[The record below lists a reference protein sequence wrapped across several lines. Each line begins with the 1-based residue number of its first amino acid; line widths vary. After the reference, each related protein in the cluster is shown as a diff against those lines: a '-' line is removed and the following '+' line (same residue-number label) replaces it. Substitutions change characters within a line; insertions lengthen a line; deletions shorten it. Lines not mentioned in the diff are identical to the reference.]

1 VGRVTIQLS
10 QPAALGTGVRKAGVQ
25 QTLSYLP
32 GTVLRGA
39 LAARWIA
46 EHDVPTVTNPRR
58 DEFVRLF
65 EGDVVFGPLLPPD
78 AVPMPRSCWVHKYES
93 EPGCP
98 LWIDE
103 ATGASTPADRSCPH
117 CDAPVQRASGELT
130 TIRDGR
136 LAGATRTVE
145 DTHVAIDEQDRAKD
159 GQLFTRR
166 RLGRGQSF
174 HGYLTGPAGDVDLA
188 VGLDEVLWLGGRRS
202 TSGRARLHHDPD
214 GAPRTLEMIDSQTL
228 VLRLASPGIFV
239 NELGQPQPAPSGGE
253 LSDAL
258 GVPATVVRR
267 WTRWT
272 TISGWHVASGLPKPS
287 EAAVSPGGTYWVRC
301 ADTPAPEALRGL
313 AARGLGLRRIE
324 GYGALL
330 PGPDSV
336 LAGLFLA
343 ADRDP
348 VEAR

>member
-25 QTLSYLP
+25 QTLGYLP

-46 EHDVPTVTNPRR
+46 EHDVPTIINPRR
-58 DEFVRLF
+58 EEFVRLF

-78 AVPMPRSCWVHKYES
+78 AVPMPRSCWVHKYEA
-93 EPGCP
+93 EAGCP

-103 ATGASTPADRSCPH
+103 ATGMFAPADRTCPH
-117 CDAPVQRASGELT
+117 CSEPVQPASGELT
-130 TIRDGR
+130 TIRDGQ
-136 LAGATRTVE
+136 LASATRTVE

-166 RLGRGQSF
+166 RLRRDQSF
-174 HGYLTGPAGDVDLA
+174 YGHLTGPADDVELA
-188 VGLDEVLWLGGRRS
+188 VSLGEILWLGGRRS
-202 TSGRARLHHDPD
+202 TSGRARLHHDPTD
-214 GAPRTLEMIDSQTL
+214 APQSPDMINSQTV

-239 NELGQPQPAPSGGE
+239 NELGQPQTAPSDSE
-253 LSDAL
+253 LSGAL
-258 GVPATVVRR
+258 GVHATVVRR
-267 WTRWT
+267 WTRWM
-272 TISGWHVASGLPKPS
+272 TISGWHVASGLPKPA

-301 ADTPAPEALRGL
+301 AETPDPGALRGL
-313 AARGLGLRRIE
+313 AMHGLGLRRIE
-324 GYGALL
+324 GYGALI

-336 LAGLFLA
+336 LAGLLPA
-343 ADRDP
+343 TVDTGEER
-348 VEAR
+348 

>member
-1 VGRVTIQLS
+1 MGRVTIKLS
-10 QPAALGTGVRKAGVQ
+10 QPAALGTAVRKAGVQ
-25 QTLSYLP
+25 PTLDYLP

-46 EHDVPTVTNPRR
+46 VHDVPTVTNSRQG
-58 DEFVRLF
+58 EFVRLF

-78 AVPMPRSCWVHKYES
+78 SIPMPRSCWIHKYEP

-103 ATGASTPADRSCPH
+103 ATGASTPAHRQCTH
-117 CDAPVQRASGELT
+117 CGEQVQRASGELT

-136 LAGATRTVE
+136 LAGATSTVE
-145 DTHVAIDEQDRAKD
+145 DTHVEIDDADRAKD

-174 HGYLTGPAGDVDLA
+174 HGHLTGPAADVDLA
-188 VGLDEVLWLGGRRS
+188 ASLGEILWLGGRRS
-202 TSGRARLHHDPD
+202 TSGRARLHHDPTS
-214 GAPRTLEMIDSQTL
+214 APRTLAMSDSQTL

-239 NELGQPQPAPSGGE
+239 DELGRPQPAPGDGE
-253 LSDAL
+253 LSDVL
-258 GVPATVVRR
+258 GVHATVERP
-267 WTRWT
+267 WTRWMT
-272 TISGWHVASGLPKPS
+272 VSGWHVASGLPKPT
-287 EAAVSPGGTYWVRC
+287 EVAVSPGSTYRVTC
-301 ADTPAPEALRGL
+301 ADTPAPEALHAL

-324 GYGALL
+324 GYGALI

-336 LAGLFLA
+336 LAGLL
-343 ADRDP
+343 P
-348 VEAR
+348 VNSVEER